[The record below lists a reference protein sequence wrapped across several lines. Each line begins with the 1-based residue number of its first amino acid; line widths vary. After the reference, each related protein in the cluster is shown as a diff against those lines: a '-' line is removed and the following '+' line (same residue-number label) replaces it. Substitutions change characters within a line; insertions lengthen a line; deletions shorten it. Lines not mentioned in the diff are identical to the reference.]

1 MMREKMFKKQTRCRK
16 PLFSLNGK
24 VIRCGK
30 SWEHLLHKAGAEYS
44 YKSKRHFTN
53 PKYKSPKVFCNSCS
67 NIHNMLNSVVLPKGT
82 QLR

>member
-1 MMREKMFKKQTRCRK
+1 MMSKKQTRCRK

-30 SWEHLLHKAGAEYS
+30 SWEHLLYKTGHEFKFKSTRHHK
-44 YKSKRHFTN
+44 N
-53 PKYKSPKVFCNSCS
+53 PKYKAPKVFCNSCS
-67 NIHNMLNSVVLPKGT
+67 NIHNMLNSVMLPKGT